1 MLAMKPF
8 MEKFST
14 YACIYHAVTEFAL
27 SLEKEAF
34 YLDLWPLS
42 EPLLILT
49 TPAMT
54 SPLTQEFNPPKPSVI
69 EKALARLTGDPDL
82 FTMSDIPSKKWR
94 AILNPDFSPNYMLQ
108 QAPKIV
114 DECRVFCEKM
124 RARARENQMFPLE
137 EDTLRLTLDVMGV
150 VTL

>member
-1 MLAMKPF
+1 MLALEAF
-8 MEKFST
+8 MEKFPT
-14 YACIYHAVTEFAL
+14 YAVIYHAVTELAL

-54 SPLTQEFNPPKPSVI
+54 SQLTQEFSPPKISVI
-69 EKALARLTGDPDL
+69 EKALARLTGDTDL
-82 FTMSDIPSKKWR
+82 FNMPDVQWKRWE
-94 AILNPDFSPNYMLQ
+94 AIFNTGSSPNFMFQ
-108 QAPKIV
+108 QTPKIV
-114 DECRVFCEKM
+114 DECRIFCEKM
-124 RARARENQMFPLE
+124 RARAQENQIFSLE
-137 EDTLRLTLDVMGV
+137 EDAVRLALDVIGV

>member
-1 MLAMKPF
+1 
-8 MEKFST
+8 MEKFPT
-14 YACIYHAVTEFAL
+14 YASMYHAVTELAL

-54 SPLTQEFNPPKPSVI
+54 SQLTQEFNPPKPSVI
-69 EKALARLTGDPDL
+69 EKAFARLTGDPDL
-82 FTMSDIPSKKWR
+82 FTTPDAPCKRWE
-94 AILNPDFSPNYMLQ
+94 AIFNSGFSPNYILQ
-108 QAPKIV
+108 QTPKIV

-124 RARARENQMFPLE
+124 RAHARENQIFPLK
-137 EDTLRLTLDVMGV
+137 EDTLRLALDITGV